1 MSKKHLIAI
10 IALSLLFSLTSTIFA
25 QEPTTLPTGE
35 PTTSDS
41 KNPSLEDVQ
50 KIRQAVQEKVAEKL
64 KTLTTTTSNKKAFIG
79 QISKIENLNIT
90 LDYQNKNYLLTVDP
104 ETVYINEKLSR
115 SNVDQ
120 LKVGQEILAMG
131 ILNESQTLD
140 TKRII
145 AVEIESLKNENKVIS
160 GVIVDISQTANV
172 FSLSPFT
179 DKDSQYQIEYDAKTQ
194 VYSHAKKAIKFSE
207 LKPGQRI
214 AIVGSLDT
222 DNSKSVNSIKIFQLD
237 PPPSPTPTS
246 TPEAQEN

>member
-25 QEPTTLPTGE
+25 QETTPSPSTG
-35 PTTSDS
+35 DS

-50 KIRQAVQEKVAEKL
+50 KIREAVQEKVAEKL

-79 QISKIENLNIT
+79 QISQIDNLNFT
-90 LDYQNKNYLLTVDP
+90 LNYQNKDYLLTVDP

-115 SNVDQ
+115 SNIDQ

-145 AVEIESLKNENKVIS
+145 AIKIDSLKNENKVIS
-160 GVIVDISQTANV
+160 GIIVDISQTANI

-179 DKDSQYQIEYDAKTQ
+179 DKDSQYQVKYDAKTQ
-194 VYSHAKKAIKFSE
+194 VYSYNKKVTKFSE

-214 AIVGSLDT
+214 AIVGSLDEN
-222 DNSKSVNSIKIFQLD
+222 NSKSLNSIKIFQLD

-246 TPEAQEN
+246 TPETQEN

>member
-25 QEPTTLPTGE
+25 QEPT
-35 PTTSDS
+35 S
-41 KNPSLEDVQ
+41 NPSLEDVQ

-79 QISKIENLNIT
+79 QISKIENLNFT
-90 LDYQNKNYLLTVDP
+90 LDYQNKNYFLTVDP

-115 SNVDQ
+115 SNIDQ

-145 AVEIESLKNENKVIS
+145 AIEIESLKNENKVIS
-160 GVIVDISQTANV
+160 GVVVDISQTANI

-179 DKDSQYQIEYDAKTQ
+179 DKDSQYQVKYDAKTQ
-194 VYSHAKKAIKFSE
+194 VYSYTKKAIKFSE
-207 LKPGQRI
+207 LNPGQRI

-237 PPPSPTPTS
+237 PPPSPPPPS
-246 TPEAQEN
+246 PPETQEN